1 MKSFLRASS
10 INGLSL
16 FLLGQALEGVTI
28 TGGLRVFALG
38 GMFLTILGIT
48 LKPIF
53 NLISLPLNMVTLGMF
68 SFFSNAILL
77 YILTVLVTEIKIQAF
92 SFPGFSWAGFIIPEI
107 HFNTI
112 FAYVISASLLSI
124 IQGII
129 NWLINR

>member
-10 INGLSL
+10 VNGLSL

-77 YILTVLVTEIKIQAF
+77 YILTILVTEIKIQAF
-92 SFPGFSWAGFIIPEI
+92 SCPGFSWAGFIIPEM